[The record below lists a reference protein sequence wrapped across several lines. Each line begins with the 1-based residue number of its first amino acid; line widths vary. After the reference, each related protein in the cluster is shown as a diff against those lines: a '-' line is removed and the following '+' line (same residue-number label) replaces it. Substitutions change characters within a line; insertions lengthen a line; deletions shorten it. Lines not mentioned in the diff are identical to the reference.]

1 VKTYLEE
8 LGYKDI
14 GKNAKYFDLRERD
27 KNKVQSSSLKVM
39 HGFKTSTNLYERTPM
54 LLIDFA
60 SRVLRNESAL
70 QRIEDLQIRRK
81 YTNADID
88 DEMQE
93 TSVMQN
99 YGNQQIY
106 KVHKVDWT

>member
-1 VKTYLEE
+1 MKKCIEG

-27 KNKVQSSSLKVM
+27 KNKVQSSSLKVI
-39 HGFKTSTNLYERTPM
+39 HGFKTSTNIYERTPM

-70 QRIEDLQIRRK
+70 QRIEDLLIRRK
-81 YTNADID
+81 YTNTDIN

-93 TSVMQN
+93 TSVMKN
-99 YGNQQIY
+99 YGNQKIY